1 MKNITTITLG
11 VALATLLTACSRTE
25 TTTTTNTNRAVN
37 ANGNAVTTTTTTTR
51 NSNGVTREEFDR
63 DRARYETEARTAGR
77 TIGSGAND
85 LWIFTKTRA
94 ALLATDDLR
103 QSTVNVDVD
112 NNVVTLTGTIESAAQ
127 SNRATLVAQGIE
139 GVTRVNN
146 QLKVQPGDSITNT
159 NMTTNGNMNNRNR

>member
-1 MKNITTITLG
+1 MKKIATLTLG
-11 VALATLLTACSRTE
+11 VALAALITGCSRTD
-25 TTTTTNTNRAVN
+25 TTTTTNTNRAMN
-37 ANGNAVTTTTTTTR
+37 ANGNTTTTTTTTTR
-51 NSNGVTREEFDR
+51 NTNGMTREEFDR
-63 DRARYETEARTAGR
+63 DRARYETDAKTAGR
-77 TIGSGAND
+77 TIGSGADD

-103 QSTVNVDVD
+103 ESTVNVDVD

-139 GVTRVNN
+139 GVTRVVN

-159 NMTTNGNMNNRNR
+159 NNTTNMNNRNR